1 MDNIYFKY
9 QNKLN
14 PQKGFLL
21 ISEPYLPDPNF
32 QRTVVL
38 LCDHNDDG
46 TFGFILNKSAKI
58 QLKELIDI
66 DIDFNPEVFIGGPVQ
81 RDTLHFL
88 HKSKEF
94 NDGVEIKKDLYWGG
108 DFEHLITMAQTN
120 QIRIEDFRFFIG
132 YSGWGI
138 EQLDQEINENSWIV
152 TRGLHGDTLLNTDA
166 EYLWEEILKSMGGK
180 YEMFSKYPLDPRLN

>member
-9 QNKLN
+9 QNRLN

-38 LCDHNDDG
+38 LCEHNDDG

-58 QLKELIDI
+58 NLKELIDI

-94 NDGVEIKKDLYWGG
+94 NDGVEIKKDLYWLK
-108 DFEHLITMAQTN
+108 DQKYFWIKRV
-120 QIRIEDFRFFIG
+120 RIESKNRSFLEEKVIIHISDDHPLKAGMIK
-132 YSGWGI
+132 
-138 EQLDQEINENSWIV
+138 QLGTE
-152 TRGLHGDTLLNTDA
+152 
-166 EYLWEEILKSMGGK
+166 
-180 YEMFSKYPLDPRLN
+180 